1 VQHLVEQGDLTVD
14 EVYDDPRRNVIL
26 FALGAPD
33 ETIPVDTYHRELEI
47 GDTVLLCSDGLW
59 EMVRDPAI
67 ADYLVKQPDLGRVA
81 RTLVDQAN
89 QNGGADNI
97 TVILVRVI

>member
-1 VQHLVEQGDLTVD
+1 
-14 EVYDDPRRNVIL
+14 
-26 FALGAPD
+26 
-33 ETIPVDTYHRELEI
+33 
-47 GDTVLLCSDGLW
+47 
-59 EMVRDPAI
+59 MVRDPAI